1 MEYFFFFFYPHEEII
16 YEITVDRWPSFPKN
30 IIQGVKQVLQ
40 PPNIFPTTVFANL
53 KFSHTTME
61 AIMWGRG
68 AKGSFFILR
77 TTNLRYIFEK
87 VFEKKKYFEES
98 FQKL

>member
-1 MEYFFFFFYPHEEII
+1 
-16 YEITVDRWPSFPKN
+16 
-30 IIQGVKQVLQ
+30 
-40 PPNIFPTTVFANL
+40 
-53 KFSHTTME
+53 ME

>member
-1 MEYFFFFFYPHEEII
+1 
-16 YEITVDRWPSFPKN
+16 
-30 IIQGVKQVLQ
+30 
-40 PPNIFPTTVFANL
+40 
-53 KFSHTTME
+53 ME

-68 AKGSFFILR
+68 AKGSFFNLW

-98 FQKL
+98 FQKLWVIFETPEYLFNLNFYTVIVINKRFILQV